1 MLLFNHWS
9 YCDANNFF
17 NTMTTKESHNYLTFY
32 SLCNFMQDFIEDKW
46 ARNSSNVRKVKLLS
60 NQLKGELEKS
70 VDHVFTNKDTEG
82 VDMGNVLEQFVQ
94 ASYIMEFFF
103 KVGLHMDELQAD
115 QKDKLN
121 KEMNELL
128 AQYGINLNVEING

>member
-1 MLLFNHWS
+1 
-9 YCDANNFF
+9 
-17 NTMTTKESHNYLTFY
+17 MTQQESHNYLTYY

-46 ARNSSNVRKVKLLS
+46 ANSSNNVRKVKLLS

-70 VDHVFTNKDTEG
+70 VDHVFQNKNTEG

-94 ASYIMEFFF
+94 ASYIMEYFF
-103 KVGLHMDELQAD
+103 KVGLQMDELSD
-115 QKDKLN
+115 DKKNQLN

-128 AQYGINLNVEING
+128 ALYDINLNITING

>member
-1 MLLFNHWS
+1 
-9 YCDANNFF
+9 
-17 NTMTTKESHNYLTFY
+17 MTQQESHNYLTFY

-46 ARNSSNVRKVKLLS
+46 ARNSNNVKKVKLLS

-70 VDHVFTNKDTEG
+70 VDHVFTNKDTQG

-94 ASYIMEFFF
+94 ASYIMEYFF
-103 KVGLHMDELQAD
+103 KVGLRMDELSDDKKD
-115 QKDKLN
+115 QLN

-128 AQYGINLNVEING
+128 ALYDINLNITING